1 MQGMFFEPSG
11 YFDDKL
17 KRRDR
22 KKALSNSKR
31 QLHISTS
38 VHSTPTGHKAK
49 ALRHSAGSKSVSN
62 LLSARTT
69 SPIYQSHSSQTS
81 LSNPYTNHKNH
92 RKYRTPSKSLKPS
105 TPPVTSM
112 PDDVFEA
119 YKKKL
124 KRKKANRSQSMNSH
138 GVQALLSIEKKR
150 ITKDKFSRLF
160 HDFESTKTM
169 IDKSERDQLF
179 RSKLRTLNEHK
190 RKNKAIAY
198 ELINQYFT
206 SILDRKY
213 SNHPLACLISK
224 FSNLF
229 HGQYSFSPEDF
240 KNKSIYQI
248 IDQKRM
254 KRKGNTRTTNDIFDD
269 NSHKNQS
276 KVVRKTSRRLDR
288 AIHDVKNFI
297 KKLRALILTLY
308 LELKALKQYK
318 YVVQSVFHKELFVQ
332 LTPTLGDLY
341 SIKTEDKQ
349 KEFAKYMGMWQNLK
363 CEDFGASSM
372 FIDFCLV
379 PSLRPPLLNEDSAQT
394 HELEEEK
401 HVSETVN
408 KQCLTEELLKE
419 FDANYAI
426 SQLLHDTEDV
436 LHGETN
442 INFEIPE
449 YVNGYTTDMDVDDE
463 SFMDVASIA
472 SSINSSPESSPM
484 KMKQTL
490 SKSSGTSRTKMSSIF
505 SAFSS
510 KKRSKMERSHSVEY
524 SKELSN
530 RYEVVK
536 VNTMHK
542 QPSFKDNIGNITKQM
557 LAGSHAEKIAN
568 QLHHINEDTTAQDAE
583 DNPYLDAML
592 EIKKMPQFNTPED
605 KIQCVVR
612 TADIIR
618 ECIDKYYEN
627 RRVEPIQI
635 TPDDL
640 LSLFAYI
647 LTKANLHCLWAEV
660 DLIDDF
666 VVDNLRMDMPGYYI
680 ATLRAAMQ
688 LIVND
693 IEKLTQTSLQKRKS
707 SLKTTKSLH

>member
-1 MQGMFFEPSG
+1 
-11 YFDDKL
+11 
-17 KRRDR
+17 
-22 KKALSNSKR
+22 
-31 QLHISTS
+31 
-38 VHSTPTGHKAK
+38 
-49 ALRHSAGSKSVSN
+49 
-62 LLSARTT
+62 
-69 SPIYQSHSSQTS
+69 
-81 LSNPYTNHKNH
+81 
-92 RKYRTPSKSLKPS
+92 
-105 TPPVTSM
+105 
-112 PDDVFEA
+112 
-119 YKKKL
+119 
-124 KRKKANRSQSMNSH
+124 
-138 GVQALLSIEKKR
+138 
-150 ITKDKFSRLF
+150 
-160 HDFESTKTM
+160 
-169 IDKSERDQLF
+169 
-179 RSKLRTLNEHK
+179 
-190 RKNKAIAY
+190 
-198 ELINQYFT
+198 
-206 SILDRKY
+206 
-213 SNHPLACLISK
+213 
-224 FSNLF
+224 
-229 HGQYSFSPEDF
+229 
-240 KNKSIYQI
+240 
-248 IDQKRM
+248 
-254 KRKGNTRTTNDIFDD
+254 
-269 NSHKNQS
+269 
-276 KVVRKTSRRLDR
+276 
-288 AIHDVKNFI
+288 
-297 KKLRALILTLY
+297 
-308 LELKALKQYK
+308 
-318 YVVQSVFHKELFVQ
+318 
-332 LTPTLGDLY
+332 
-341 SIKTEDKQ
+341 
-349 KEFAKYMGMWQNLK
+349 
-363 CEDFGASSM
+363 
-372 FIDFCLV
+372 
-379 PSLRPPLLNEDSAQT
+379 
-394 HELEEEK
+394 
-401 HVSETVN
+401 
-408 KQCLTEELLKE
+408 
-419 FDANYAI
+419 
-426 SQLLHDTEDV
+426 
-436 LHGETN
+436 
-442 INFEIPE
+442 
-449 YVNGYTTDMDVDDE
+449 MDVDDE